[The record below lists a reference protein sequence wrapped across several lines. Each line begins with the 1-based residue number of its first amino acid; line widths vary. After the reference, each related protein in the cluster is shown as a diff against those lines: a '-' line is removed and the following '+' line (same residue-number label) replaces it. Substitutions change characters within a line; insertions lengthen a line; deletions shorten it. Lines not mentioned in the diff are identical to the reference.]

1 MDQREGSCEPVRR
14 GGRWT
19 GGVFS
24 GYLPSSGNRGFGEL
38 FNELI
43 FGSVSGL
50 SSTEMLN

>member
-1 MDQREGSCEPVRR
+1 MDQTEVSCEPVR
-14 GGRWT
+14 GWGRRT

-24 GYLPSSGNRGFGEL
+24 GYLPSSENRGFGEL